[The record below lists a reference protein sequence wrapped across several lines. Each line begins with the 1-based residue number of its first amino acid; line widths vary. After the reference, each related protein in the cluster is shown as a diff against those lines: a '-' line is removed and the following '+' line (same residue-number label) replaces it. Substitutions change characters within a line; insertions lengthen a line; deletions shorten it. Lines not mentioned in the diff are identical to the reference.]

1 MLAEQGLLSYRRLV
15 VHAVRVCLNVILF
28 RVECISLLTLCCQ
41 PCSQV
46 GFKKTMFQRS
56 LTLLPFCKYFKCLF
70 VVRIGRMLY
79 ALVKMS
85 AATVALGRMLYALVK
100 CQLPQ

>member
-1 MLAEQGLLSYRRLV
+1 MLAEQGFLSYRRLV

-28 RVECISLLTLCCQ
+28 RVECILLLTFCLQ